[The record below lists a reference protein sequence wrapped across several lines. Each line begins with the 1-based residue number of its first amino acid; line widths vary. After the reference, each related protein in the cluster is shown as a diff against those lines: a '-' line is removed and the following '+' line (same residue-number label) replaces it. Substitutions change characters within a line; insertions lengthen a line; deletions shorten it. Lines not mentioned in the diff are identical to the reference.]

1 MQNIIVSIISIFL
14 IINLTSCK
22 SNKEKVSILKE
33 ENLESQMI
41 DAYKEAYEELGRG
54 DAIYAAKKFNE
65 AELLYPQSEWAPKAI
80 LLAAYSYYSQNYY
93 EEALAELDRFFKKYP
108 KNQNTD
114 YAHFLY
120 AMCYYEN
127 IIDEK
132 KDLEPLVKAKDKFNF
147 IVKTYPDTDFALDA
161 KFKLDL
167 IKDLMAAK
175 EMYIGRY
182 YIKKEKWIAAINRFK
197 AVVKDYETTI
207 YIEEALHRLVEIH
220 YKLGLKEESE
230 KYATLLG
237 YNYQSSE
244 WYSRTYS
251 LFNKRYE
258 KQLKIKKVKNR
269 NFIIRKFKSFMD
281 NILN

>member
-1 MQNIIVSIISIFL
+1 MFLFKKFIIFTFIIILS
-14 IINLTSCK
+14 SCGGG
-22 SNKEKVSILKE
+22 KEKVSIIE
-33 ENLESQMI
+33 EEDIDLQMV
-41 DAYKEAYEELGRG
+41 DAFRKGYEALQDG
-54 DAIYAAKKFNE
+54 DVLFAAKKFNE
-65 AELLYPQSEWAPKAI
+65 AELLYPQSIWAPKSS
-80 LLAAYSYYSQNYY
+80 LMAAYSYYSQDYY
-93 EEALAELDRFFKKYP
+93 FDAIIELKRFIKTYP
-108 KNQNTD
+108 NDKNIS
-114 YAHFLY
+114 YAHFLLG
-120 AMCYYEN
+120 MCFYEN

-197 AVVKDYETTI
+197 AVVKDYETTV

-244 WYSRTYS
+244 WYSETYS

-258 KQLKIKKVKNR
+258 KQLKIKKDKNR
-269 NFIIRKFKSFMD
+269 NFIIRKFKSLMD
-281 NILN
+281 TILN